1 MQRLHNIWQNQP
13 ARKDTHHARGPY
25 PSHDAPQIALFRSPL
40 RIWVVAGGAPLRDG
54 ARTVSHDF
62 ADCGS
67 AVAGS
72 GYPAALLLMR
82 RCSEP
87 LVYRMNTEMRG
98 LTQKCFHLDETLPFC
113 LCGQAY
119 STRSQRE
126 STQMKSLP
134 VCSVL
139 KEKAPGRCIA
149 QSAFCGDVFAAV
161 NFPLYGMVAGW
172 RKMFAPISDTVNQV
186 VWLRAVAH
194 LITPFGLTMRENGGA
209 S

>member
-1 MQRLHNIWQNQP
+1 MQRLHNIW
-13 ARKDTHHARGPY
+13 
-25 PSHDAPQIALFRSPL
+25 
-40 RIWVVAGGAPLRDG
+40 
-54 ARTVSHDF
+54 
-62 ADCGS
+62 
-67 AVAGS
+67 
-72 GYPAALLLMR
+72 
-82 RCSEP
+82 
-87 LVYRMNTEMRG
+87 
-98 LTQKCFHLDETLPFC
+98 
-113 LCGQAY
+113 QAY

-126 STQMKSLP
+126 STQMKNLP

-194 LITPFGLTMRENGGA
+194 LITPFGLTVRENGGA